1 MGEFKSP
8 ETKEAEA
15 MLAKAVSIM
24 KADGKVEE
32 SELDI
37 LRGIT
42 ARLGID
48 AASTQAILENP
59 EGIES
64 VVPGDPFKRALFLV
78 FMASAVWANGHADES
93 EQHLLSEIGNSLDYT
108 SEQIKSATEAVAS
121 AMEDGEG
128 EIDPS
133 LIAVKIASV
142 FS

>member
-1 MGEFKSP
+1 M
-8 ETKEAEA
+8 
-15 MLAKAVSIM
+15 
-24 KADGKVEE
+24 
-32 SELDI
+32 
-37 LRGIT
+37 
-42 ARLGID
+42 
-48 AASTQAILENP
+48 
-59 EGIES
+59 
-64 VVPGDPFKRALFLV
+64 VPGDPFKRALFLV
-78 FMASAVWANGHADES
+78 FMASSVWADGHADKS